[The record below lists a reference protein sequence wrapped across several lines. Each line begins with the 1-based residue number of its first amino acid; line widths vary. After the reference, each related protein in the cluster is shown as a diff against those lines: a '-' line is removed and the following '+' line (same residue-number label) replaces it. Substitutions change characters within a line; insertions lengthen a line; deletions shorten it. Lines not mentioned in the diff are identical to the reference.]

1 MATIRYKKESDKWF
15 VDFRRGFT
23 RKRIHFKTRREAED
37 FKRALLLRKSGL
49 RDLPSELSEISV
61 KEAVER
67 YKTTVTSTK
76 GKATQYFEEIVF
88 RSLLKYFEGYLL
100 SDICLPDLQEYQS
113 HLRKS
118 ILGQSVNRR
127 FNTLCHFFKTCL
139 DWNLI
144 EENPTQ
150 KLRKLQAS
158 NQRAK
163 RSLSKEEIVKVLSSA
178 KPWVRDILW
187 FILVFGVRRSQ
198 ATSLKWSAIDFRHQF
213 VHLESSEGFDN
224 KDYEANTLPM
234 TEPMEYFLRR
244 LYDNALRRGQ
254 VDPKDPVFVD
264 SEGRAIRPDRLTK
277 EAKKLMKR
285 VLGLESGAV
294 HILRHTSLTLRHR
307 QGVSLDAVR
316 AIAGHSNIKTTML
329 YLHSEP
335 EYLREVLTKT
345 PLVHPFWLPEFSQ
358 DSEAVGTSGHPKTN
372 AI

>member
-49 RDLPSELSEISV
+49 RDLPNEISETSLKDAV
-61 KEAVER
+61 KR

-76 GKATQYFEEIVF
+76 SKATQYFEEIVF
-88 RSLLKYFEGYLL
+88 RSLLDYFADHLV
-100 SDICLPDLQEYQS
+100 SDIGLSDLQEYQS
-113 HLRKS
+113 YLRKN

-144 EENPTQ
+144 EENPTL

-158 NQRAK
+158 NLRAK
-163 RSLSKEEIVKVLSSA
+163 RSLSKEEIVKVLSCA

-198 ATSLKWSAIDFRHQF
+198 ATSLRWSAIDFRQKF

-234 TEPMEYFLRR
+234 TEPMDYFLRR
-244 LYDNALRRGQ
+244 LFENALRRKQ
-254 VDPKDPVFVD
+254 NDPKDHVFVD
-264 SEGRAIRPDRLTK
+264 CEGRAIRPARLTK

-345 PLVHPFWLPEFSQ
+345 PLVQPFWLPEFSQ
-358 DSEAVGTSGHPKTN
+358 DLGVVGTSGHQKTH